1 MSKIEWKDSLAGSV
15 KAHHKHI
22 VIAEG
27 SDAARWPEEVT
38 SRRDGYAHA
47 LDAALKAAKASLPV
61 RVRSSLSDAAT
72 FDEDGQPAG
81 DLSAIEGDAPDAA
94 CDLLLF
100 PDAIRIT
107 RVRKDQ
113 LSEFVAALSDY
124 STKQIAAARARSSA
138 AGASVAAAASS
149 SESASSSSSGDSS
162 NATDGVVF
170 PLAHLPLSG
179 TWFLICAHKLRDK
192 RCGVSGPILASEID
206 KAVSVSYPSS
216 PSPHPVHTVKI
227 SHIGGHKFAG
237 NVIVYPGGVWYG
249 RVLPCHVPHLIVSGH
264 PHTLRFSGGRRATGG
279 GCGLLAPG

>member
-1 MSKIEWKDSLAGSV
+1 MSKIEWASSMAGSV

-38 SRRDGYAHA
+38 ARRDGYAAA

-61 RVRSSLSDAAT
+61 RVRSSLSDALTLA
-72 FDEDGQPAG
+72 EDGQPAG

-113 LSEFVAALSDY
+113 LAEFVAALADF

-138 AGASVAAAASS
+138 AGASAAAAASA
-149 SESASSSSSGDSS
+149 SESASSGSDGSSSSAADG
-162 NATDGVVF
+162 GVVF
-170 PLAHLPLSG
+170 PMAHTALEG
-179 TWFLICAHKLRDK
+179 TWYLICAHKLRDK
-192 RCGVSGPILASEID
+192 RCGVSGPILAAEID
-206 KAVSVSYPSS
+206 RAVSVSYPSS
-216 PSPHPVHTVKI
+216 PPPAPVHTVKI

-249 RVLPCHVPHLIVSGH
+249 RVLPCHVPHLIVSRQRSTG
-264 PHTLRFSGGRRATGG
+264 PVGMEGGRD
-279 GCGLLAPG
+279 